1 MLKVMAPMLRG
12 LLVMLLGAWLMGS
25 STAAVAQTTPPP
37 SSSSPTQ
44 PTKSQITAADMYNL
58 LMYSCWVCPI
68 SAMIVDL
75 SFSLG
80 ENMHDFFGDP
90 LKKLVG
96 VFLALWLLFHAAKL
110 MMPFGSMDGAAGM
123 FNQIAARLV
132 LVSMVLAA
140 LNSFDFFDEYIFKP
154 TVWAGVRSTSVVTEV
169 LFKPTVDSNG
179 NAVDPILVLTP
190 PWDQFDPTKSPTRS
204 VKQPSGS
211 YTTQPVPAPEGGN
224 ITCSNFNFT
233 TTAGIKMVLNCQFY
247 ALQRAIGVGVVAG
260 IASMQKMQWG
270 TPPTGWDWLLSGFL
284 MMLLYGTAGLLVGL
298 YMLTYLFRW
307 MFIAVVSPLAIAG
320 FAFPITRKPAKLC
333 IHGLIHSAIGFMM
346 ISLLVNICIAM
357 LSVSFGE
364 ALGASTVKSTPA
376 DGSEVVTKMM
386 GSLEAAGD
394 ANSFASGSYW
404 LMMASGVILLMFARK
419 IENWSSQYIEGS
431 FSVDVGGDLVGEA
444 VKSAKMGQ
452 SGLMGMVKKL

>member
-1 MLKVMAPMLRG
+1 
-12 LLVMLLGAWLMGS
+12 
-25 STAAVAQTTPPP
+25 
-37 SSSSPTQ
+37 
-44 PTKSQITAADMYNL
+44 
-58 LMYSCWVCPI
+58 
-68 SAMIVDL
+68 
-75 SFSLG
+75 
-80 ENMHDFFGDP
+80 
-90 LKKLVG
+90 
-96 VFLALWLLFHAAKL
+96 
-110 MMPFGSMDGAAGM
+110 
-123 FNQIAARLV
+123 
-132 LVSMVLAA
+132 
-140 LNSFDFFDEYIFKP
+140 
-154 TVWAGVRSTSVVTEV
+154 
-169 LFKPTVDSNG
+169 
-179 NAVDPILVLTP
+179 
-190 PWDQFDPTKSPTRS
+190 
-204 VKQPSGS
+204 
-211 YTTQPVPAPEGGN
+211 
-224 ITCSNFNFT
+224 
-233 TTAGIKMVLNCQFY
+233 MVLNCQFY
-247 ALQRAIGVGVVAG
+247 SLQRAIGVGVVAG

-298 YMLTYLFRW
+298 YMITYLYRW

-444 VKSAKMGQ
+444 VKSAKMAQ